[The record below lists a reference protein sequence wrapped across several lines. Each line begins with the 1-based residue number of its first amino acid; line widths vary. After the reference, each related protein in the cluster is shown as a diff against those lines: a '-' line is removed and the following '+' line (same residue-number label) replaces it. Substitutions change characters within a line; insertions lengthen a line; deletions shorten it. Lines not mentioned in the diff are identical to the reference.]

1 MIIHKQKDTE
11 REESDLTKDNYDDYL
26 ERIATDRLQK
36 VDLKLMDSSFLKKLW
51 CCVGGRDEKKIWFYQ
66 TS

>member
-11 REESDLTKDNYDDYL
+11 REESDRTKDNYDDYL

-36 VDLKLMDSSFLKKLW
+36 VDIKLT
-51 CCVGGRDEKKIWFYQ
+51 E
-66 TS
+66 